1 MCWPGGRVR
10 RRCPSATCSRGCGRS
25 RPATPADVAPEP
37 LDDGWL
43 EAVAVALEAVDASG
57 AADGVAQVTV
67 SGAPGGGV
75 AFHAVVEAGRV
86 SLSTGRHSQ
95 PDLVAGWT
103 YPDFVQAWRGELSV
117 EAAYM
122 TGRMKLEGDQVLL
135 FDGWRPLLRS
145 KALRE
150 ALAALR

>member
-1 MCWPGGRVR
+1 M
-10 RRCPSATCSRGCGRS
+10 AQ
-25 RPATPADVAPEP
+25 EP
-37 LDDGWL
+37 LNEGWL
-43 EAVAVALEAVDASG
+43 EAVATALAAVDASG

-67 SGAPGGGV
+67 SGAPGGAA
-75 AFHAVVEAGRV
+75 AFHAVVEAGRLSV
-86 SLSTGRHSQ
+86 SAGRHPQ

-103 YPDFVQAWRGELSV
+103 YPDFVRAWQGELSV

-122 TGRMKLEGDQVLL
+122 SGRMKLEGNQVLL

-145 KALRE
+145 NTLRE

>member
-1 MCWPGGRVR
+1 M
-10 RRCPSATCSRGCGRS
+10 
-25 RPATPADVAPEP
+25 APEP
-37 LDDGWL
+37 LNEGWL
-43 EAVAVALEAVDASG
+43 EAVATALEPVDASG

-67 SGAPGGGV
+67 SGAPGGAA

-86 SLSTGRHSQ
+86 SVSAGRHPR

-103 YPDFVQAWRGELSV
+103 YPDFVQAWQGELSV

-122 TGRMKLEGDQVLL
+122 SGRMKLEGDQVLL

-145 KALRE
+145 NTLRE